1 MSHQVL
7 ESTAC
12 YNCGATLSGAYCG
25 TCGQKALPV
34 NPGVQEFLHE
44 LTHELL
50 HVDGKIFRSV
60 KKLLVA
66 PGFLTVEHLQGRR
79 ARWVAPIR
87 LYLIFS
93 LVYFSISAIAPAGSM
108 RVTVAGKT
116 QEDEVQALNRIGYS
130 SENEL
135 RETVAH
141 ARHTWAP
148 RIMFL
153 LVPLFAYFIQLSAR
167 GTGRNYP
174 QHLYFGLHLHAAWFA
189 AGAVAAAG
197 ALLLPVVASEVV
209 SALAVVYGLTYAVLA
224 YRTAYGRTIGQAIW
238 RSALVLAA
246 YWVATIGA
254 LLGVL
259 LTAIFGHK

>member
-12 YNCGATLSGAYCG
+12 YNCGATLGGAYCG
-25 TCGQKALPV
+25 TCGQKAMPL
-34 NPGVQEFLHE
+34 NPGVHEFLHE

-66 PGFLTVEHLQGRR
+66 PGFLTVEHFQGRR

-93 LVYFSISAIAPAGSM
+93 LVYFSISALAPAGGM
-108 RVTVAGKT
+108 RVVARGKT
-116 QEDEVQALNRIGYS
+116 AEDEVQALNRLGYS
-130 SENEL
+130 SEHEL
-135 RETVAH
+135 QAAVGH

-148 RIMFL
+148 RIMFV

-174 QHLYFGLHLHAAWFA
+174 QHLYFGLHIHAAWFA
-189 AGAVAAAG
+189 AGAVAAAA
-197 ALLLPVVASEVV
+197 ALLLPAIVSGVV
-209 SALAVVYGLTYAVLA
+209 STLAVVYGLTYAVLA
-224 YRTAYGRTIGQAIW
+224 YRAAYGRTIGQAIW
-238 RSALVLAA
+238 RSAIVLTA
-246 YWVATIGA
+246 YWVATIVA

-259 LTAIFGHK
+259 LPVLFRHK